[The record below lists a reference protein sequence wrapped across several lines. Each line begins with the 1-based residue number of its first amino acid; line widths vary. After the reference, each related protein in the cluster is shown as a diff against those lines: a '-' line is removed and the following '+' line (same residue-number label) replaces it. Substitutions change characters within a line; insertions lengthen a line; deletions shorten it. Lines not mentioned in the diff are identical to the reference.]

1 MGAGGYMKVVTM
13 LCVMAMVLLGC
24 SETPGG
30 GQSAETVGGETRAGD
45 SALLGCGVMLGSF
58 SDGTWEFMPDRVW
71 DKTMGDVQFPT
82 DPLSEEAYE
91 AVENS
96 TDVLPVL
103 IVVSKNGDLVTIGE
117 STEGNLTS
125 SATDIIH
132 YNLDAGTFAG
142 GRFLVWI
149 DDDCFQ
155 AELTI
160 YGSGVPVVSS
170 ERGRLYPTD

>member
-1 MGAGGYMKVVTM
+1 MKVVTM
-13 LCVMAMVLLGC
+13 LCIMAMVLLGC
-24 SETPGG
+24 SETPGD
-30 GQSAETVGGETRAGD
+30 GQSAETVGGETRAGGGD
-45 SALLGCGVMLGSF
+45 MPGCGVSLGSF

-71 DKTMGDVQFPT
+71 DKTMGEVQFPT
-82 DPLSEEAYE
+82 DPLSEEAYD
-91 AVENS
+91 AVDRS
-96 TDVLPVL
+96 TDVLPVQV
-103 IVVSKNGDLVTIGE
+103 VVSKNGDQVTIGE

-125 SATDIIH
+125 SASDLVH
-132 YNLDAGTFAG
+132 YDLGAGTFAG